1 VRSGCHPNA
10 VLRPVVC
17 GKGKQRNR
25 KEKGMAETSW
35 GHGEGEGDRSE
46 RAGGGVSGVDGGK
59 MRSDRKKGDVRGG
72 GGNGGGG
79 TRAGTDGLNEGE
91 GKGEGEDE
99 SDESLDVTF
108 GVFAIRDLKAE
119 EEIVLGWEWD
129 DRHVVHEL
137 PRLLKEGYGSG
148 T

>member
-1 VRSGCHPNA
+1 

-17 GKGKQRNR
+17 RASKGKDKDQRAAAGDPDQD
-25 KEKGMAETSW
+25 KE
-35 GHGEGEGDRSE
+35 
-46 RAGGGVSGVDGGK
+46 
-59 MRSDRKKGDVRGG
+59 SDRGALGGAQGSLGDG
-72 GGNGGGG
+72 
-79 TRAGTDGLNEGE
+79 DDPE
-91 GKGEGEDE
+91 
-99 SDESLDVTF
+99 VTF

-148 T
+148 R